1 MKKKKKALDKP
12 WVNKFLLDTAK
23 QHIKEK
29 ITDPMPP
36 EKQVAIMLYLYGC
49 KEQEFSDMREYLDI
63 DKPTHL
69 RIQNHLRDRWRE
81 DA

>member
-1 MKKKKKALDKP
+1 MKKKEIVDKP

-23 QHIKEK
+23 AHIKEK

-49 KEQEFSDMREYLDI
+49 KEQEFADMREYLDI
-63 DKPTHL
+63 DQPTHL

-81 DA
+81 DE